1 MALHPAVKAL
11 LDQAAAQNAPPL
23 NSLPVEAARQG
34 FRAMRG
40 MAGAPE
46 PVDSVEDRTV
56 PGPAGEI
63 PVRVYKPESDAPLPV
78 LVSFHGGGWV
88 IGDLDT
94 HDAVCRS
101 LANAAGCIIMSVDYR
116 LAPEHKFPAAVEDAY
131 AATEWAAASAA
142 EIGGD
147 ASRIAVGGES
157 AGGNLAAVV
166 AQLAR
171 DRDGPILVYQL
182 LAYPVTDFGFETPSY
197 QENADGYFLTK
208 ETMRWFWD
216 LYLNDHSEGADPK
229 ASPLRAADV
238 SGLPPGI
245 VITPEYDPLR
255 DEGEEYGM
263 RLQEAGV
270 DFEIWRAE
278 GTIHGFLGMTNVLP
292 EAKDAILRLGGKLK
306 TAFAA

>member
-1 MALHPAVKAL
+1 MPLNPAVKVL
-11 LDQAAAQNAPPL
+11 LDQMAAQDAPSL
-23 NSLPVEAARQG
+23 TSLPVEAVRQA
-34 FRAMRG
+34 FRALRG
-40 MAGAPE
+40 MAGVPE

-63 PVRVYKPESDAPLPV
+63 PVRVYKPEGDASLPV
-78 LVSFHGGGWV
+78 PVSFHGGGWV
-88 IGDLDT
+88 IGDLET
-94 HDAVCRS
+94 HDTVCRS
-101 LANAAGCIIMSVDYR
+101 LANAAGCIVMSVDYR

-131 AATEWAAASAA
+131 AATEWAAANAA

-147 ASRIAVGGES
+147 PARIAVGGDS

-166 AQLAR
+166 AQMARNRGPALA
-171 DRDGPILVYQL
+171 YQL
-182 LAYPVTDFGFETPSY
+182 LAYPVTNFDLETPSY
-197 QENADGYFLTK
+197 QENAEGYFLTK

-216 LYLNDHSEGADPK
+216 LYLHDESEGADPK
-229 ASPLRAADV
+229 ASPLRAPDV

-245 VITPEYDPLR
+245 VIAPEYDPLR
-255 DEGEEYGM
+255 DEGEAYGK

-278 GTIHGFLGMTNVLP
+278 GMIHGFLGMTNILP
-292 EAKDAILRLGGKLK
+292 ESKDAIERLGGNLK